1 MSAIQEEGILLRS
14 HPYSE
19 SSRVVRILTPERG
32 VLPLMARGIRRRV
45 EKGEGGVDTF
55 DQVRIVYTFRS
66 GRDLQTL
73 TELDVVRSRQGLG
86 RDLVRFAGASL
97 LAEFLLA
104 HALEEGSPALSQE
117 MEGALDQLLD
127 APLERVPGVLLAAGW
142 RLLVHLGF
150 APELDGCVRCGTA
163 LDGDEPLLRFSA
175 GQGGLLCPGC
185 GGEAAGSR
193 LGPGARDDLRALL
206 AGMPPEGLRGAEV
219 HLALLEVFALNHLA
233 PHRPFQSAA
242 LVRAGL
248 SQIVAR

>member
-1 MSAIQEEGILLRS
+1 MSTVQEEGILLRS

-32 VLPLMARGIRRRV
+32 VLPLMARGLRRRV

-117 MEGALDQLLD
+117 MEGALDLLLD
-127 APLERVPGVLLAAGW
+127 RPLEQVPGVLLSAGW

-150 APELDGCVRCGTA
+150 APELGRCVRCGA
-163 LDGDEPLLRFSA
+163 ELDEEAPLLRFSA
-175 GQGGLLCPGC
+175 GQGGLLCQGC
-185 GGEAAGSR
+185 GGDSAGSR
-193 LGPGARDDLRALL
+193 LGPGARNDLRSLL
-206 AGMPPEGLRGAEV
+206 AGRPPEGLRGALV

-233 PHRPFQSAA
+233 PNRPFQSVA

-248 SQIVAR
+248 GSTVAR